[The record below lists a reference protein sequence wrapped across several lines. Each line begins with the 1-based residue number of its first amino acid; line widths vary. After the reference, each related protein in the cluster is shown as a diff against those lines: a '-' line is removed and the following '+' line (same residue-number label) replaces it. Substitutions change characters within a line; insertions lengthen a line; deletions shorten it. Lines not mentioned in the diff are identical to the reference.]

1 MVATYRVKQI
11 GQNLEYVNSK
21 EVLRMF
27 LINIFE
33 QVLIIISEGIKKY
46 WLVKGRG
53 ICSFLWIV
61 TLA

>member
-1 MVATYRVKQI
+1 MAATYRVKQI
-11 GQNLEYVNSK
+11 GQNLEYLNSK

-27 LINIFE
+27 LNIFE
-33 QVLIIISEGIKKY
+33 QVLIILSEGIKKY

-53 ICSFLWIV
+53 IRSFLWIV